1 MLTFK
6 EIRDSYR
13 FIDWLV
19 ASARLEDL
27 RWLNRLGVTVYA
39 TPSDDLFMGADDE
52 LFQAWEDLS
61 WADQRFCIIG
71 AAEQLAEIEQLQ
83 AGAVV

>member
-1 MLTFK
+1 MFTFK

-19 ASARLEDL
+19 ASACLENL

-39 TPSDDLFMGADDE
+39 TPSDDLFMGADEE

-61 WADQRFCIIG
+61 WSDQRFCIIG
-71 AAEQLAEIEQLQ
+71 AAEQLAEIEQLV
-83 AGAVV
+83 AGAV